1 LYGGYVVYAVIFRSA
16 CIVISGFY
24 SMFYLIW
31 ILGSQEGHQEGLE
44 GSGQAAQEEGGRRR
58 RQGQEEEVVQGKD
71 PRQVEQLGPL
81 RQGHLRQ
88 AVKGSPDLQA
98 DHPRHRQRKA

>member
-1 LYGGYVVYAVIFRSA
+1 ML
-16 CIVISGFY
+16 
-24 SMFYLIW
+24 YLIW
-31 ILGSQEGHQEGLE
+31 ILGSQERHQEGLE

-81 RQGHLRQ
+81 
-88 AVKGSPDLQA
+88 
-98 DHPRHRQRKA
+98 